1 MEHYYTVK
9 KWQFDEQYDFRSS
22 KYSSLCT
29 LEWFFFVTVAFLNI
43 SPDSVHFLA
52 RDDQPKPSATTL
64 ESWTKRRENLTQS
77 SNLLALENTTRERVK
92 EAKVPNVFYNVLTDR
107 MDLDILHV
115 LEYIKVYLTNFPIK
129 HKTFWAFSSSFH
141 ADYATHYHL
150 SLYPGL
156 IIISFSPWL
165 KPFA

>member
-1 MEHYYTVK
+1 M
-9 KWQFDEQYDFRSS
+9 
-22 KYSSLCT
+22 
-29 LEWFFFVTVAFLNI
+29 NI
-43 SPDSVHFLA
+43 SNSVSKEMTVWWTVRFQIQQVFFPMYSRVFFCDGGFSEHFPRLCPFLGP
-52 RDDQPKPSATTL
+52 RRPTQTL
-64 ESWTKRRENLTQS
+64 SHYTRAELKEGRISLKVRICWPWRIR
-77 SNLLALENTTRERVK
+77 RERVK